1 VFIKALAIGLHI
13 AYGKDFMK
21 NIWLLL
27 TKYNDFF
34 LFVLFFCFSF
44 YLVVSN
50 NGFQRSSTF
59 NSSNALVGGAYAQ
72 VNYWKNYLK
81 LDEAN
86 LQLVAENAELRQQL
100 QALTSRDTT
109 TSTEVVDSVYE
120 VRYKYITAQVANNS
134 IHQKN
139 NYLTINKGSLHGIEK
154 GMGVIS
160 PTGVVG
166 IVLQVSPHF
175 STVQS
180 VLHSDTRI
188 SASLVESNAFGS
200 LMWGT
205 SLNPKHAVL
214 KDIPN
219 HVLVQPGEAIV
230 TSGYSLFPPGIPLGK
245 VIKTDNEG
253 GESFFNIWVELTTDF
268 HNLQHV
274 YVVQDLYDL
283 ELKTLGKEL
292 AADG

>member
-1 VFIKALAIGLHI
+1 
-13 AYGKDFMK
+13 M
-21 NIWLLL
+21 
-27 TKYNDFF
+27 
-34 LFVLFFCFSF
+34 
-44 YLVVSN
+44 
-50 NGFQRSSTF
+50 
-59 NSSNALVGGAYAQ
+59 VGGAYAQ

-81 LDEAN
+81 LDDAN
-86 LQLVAENAELRQQL
+86 LQLVAENAELRQQIQGL
-100 QALTSRDTT
+100 LSIDTT
-109 TSTEVVDSVYE
+109 VAQEVVDSIHQ
-120 VRYKYITAQVANNS
+120 VRYRYITAQVANNS

-139 NYLTINKGSLHGIEK
+139 NYLTINKGSLHGVQK

-175 STVQS
+175 ATIQS
-180 VLHSDTRI
+180 VLHRDTRI

-205 SLNPKHAVL
+205 EFNPKHGVL

-219 HVLVQPGEAIV
+219 HVVVQPGEAIV

-253 GESFFNIWVELTTDF
+253 GESFFNILVELSTDF

-274 YVVQDLYDL
+274 YVVKDLYDL
-283 ELKTLGKEL
+283 ELKELGKEL
-292 AADG
+292 DSDG